1 MVKRLLIATLLILPC
16 ALSLTTCDFVVT
28 VFSMSPFPSYLAQAV
43 DAVDMREDIE
53 RFLGDNYND
62 WDSDVH
68 VLRNSTREQVFLV
81 VRRHPGPQMVYVFD
95 TSLDLQAY
103 FRSDAQRN
111 IALVEAPN
119 PNENFVVGGGQ
130 FDGSDLS
137 ILNPPPAPS
146 YPQISED
153 AWQKFT
159 FSDGTSNYIV
169 WNDGNYLGCTKYT
182 SGWGSSTPGSS
193 PPIKMDGDVRLA
205 GLGYEP
211 SGDPV
216 LLGAPAVYLLIF
228 YRDWDSD
235 RGSLYIVR
243 TDATK
248 YPNPP
253 YTIDLVSDG
262 LSDGRT
268 SSRVNDVEDRR
279 HFLYTRKGVVVEARN
294 RGTFRL
300 VSLEGE
306 EIKSFFITSD
316 ERTPFD
322 FDIDGE
328 YYYVFNQNTFTL
340 YKAKTG
346 F

>member
-16 ALSLTTCDFVVT
+16 ALSLTTCDLVVT

-43 DAVDMREDIE
+43 DAVDMQDDIE
-53 RFLGDNYND
+53 AFLGDDYRD

-68 VLRNSTREQVFLV
+68 VLRNSSGDRVFLV

-95 TSLDLQAY
+95 TSLELQVY

-111 IALVEAPN
+111 IGLVEAL
-119 PNENFVVGGGQ
+119 NENFVVAGGQ
-130 FDGSDLS
+130 FAGSDLS

-146 YPQISED
+146 YPSISED
-153 AWQKFT
+153 TWQKFT
-159 FSDGTSNYIV
+159 FSYGGSNYIV
-169 WNDGNYLGCTKYT
+169 WNDGNQLTCTEYG
-182 SGWGSSTPGSS
+182 SGWGTPTSAGNSL
-193 PPIKMDGDVRLA
+193 IKMDGDVRLA

-211 SGDPV
+211 NLVDPV
-216 LLGAPAVYLLIF
+216 LGAANSVYLFVF

-235 RGSLYIVR
+235 RGSLYTVR
-243 TDATK
+243 TAAAD

-253 YTIDLVSDG
+253 FTIDLVTDG

-268 SSRVNDVEDRR
+268 SSRVRDVEDRR
-279 HFLYTRKGVVVEARN
+279 HFLYTRKGVIVEARS

-300 VSLEGE
+300 VSLEGDV
-306 EIKSFFITSD
+306 IKSFFITSD

-328 YYYVFNQNTFTL
+328 YYYVFNQHTFTL